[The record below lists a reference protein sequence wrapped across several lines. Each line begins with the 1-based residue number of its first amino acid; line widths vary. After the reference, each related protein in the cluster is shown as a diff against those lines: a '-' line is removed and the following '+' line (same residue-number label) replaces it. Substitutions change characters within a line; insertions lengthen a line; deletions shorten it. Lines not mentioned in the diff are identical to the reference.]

1 MYSGLLPILIPIYTI
16 GLILTF
22 FCKKAMVVK
31 YSIKIPADE
40 TLSDSTI
47 TILPFILLVHGLF
60 SLWSHTSPGIFDS
73 NAPLI
78 KLDLK
83 IFESD
88 FNRIFNDIIILA
100 EPALLILIYVL
111 DLTLFNFIGFLIDC
125 RKD

>member
-1 MYSGLLPILIPIYTI
+1 
-16 GLILTF
+16 
-22 FCKKAMVVK
+22 MVVK
-31 YSIKIPADE
+31 YSVKIPADE

-47 TILPFILLVHGLF
+47 SILPFILLIHGLF
-60 SLWSHTSPGIFDS
+60 SLWSHTSPGIFNT

-78 KLDLK
+78 KFDMK

-100 EPALLILIYVL
+100 EPALLIIIYAL

-125 RKD
+125 KKD